1 MYKAFLIGKTIFDNK
16 NVKGGNSM
24 RNRKI
29 NRMNKEKIAMIV
41 SSLLIVTTCT
51 LTGVYINGKEKAK
64 EKEQVVDFAE
74 LEDTEN
80 QTAKQEEIVP
90 EKYVTVPQQIQKDTN
105 NTFIEQDLDVDPM
118 YQETNSDSIINP
130 EFPSAIGNVE
140 PTETIESTQS
150 TEPGESKDATDTTG
164 EEQKKSDELENEQDK
179 NDTQS
184 SKISET
190 MNNSVALFSE
200 SEKLSW
206 PVQGEVLINY
216 SMDKTVHFAT
226 LNQYKYNPALVI
238 KSEPQS
244 SVKAP
249 YSGTIKDVG
258 SNTEIGNYIVMDLGN
273 NYELTLGQLENL
285 SVKKG
290 DTVKSS
296 QVIGKTASPSKY
308 YSVEGSNIYM
318 KLTKDGNTVNP
329 MDFLES

>member
-140 PTETIESTQS
+140 PTKTI
-150 TEPGESKDATDTTG
+150 
-164 EEQKKSDELENEQDK
+164 DK
-179 NDTQS
+179 
-184 SKISET
+184 
-190 MNNSVALFSE
+190 
-200 SEKLSW
+200 
-206 PVQGEVLINY
+206 VL
-216 SMDKTVHFAT
+216 KTYWFH
-226 LNQYKYNPALVI
+226 
-238 KSEPQS
+238 
-244 SVKAP
+244 
-249 YSGTIKDVG
+249 
-258 SNTEIGNYIVMDLGN
+258 
-273 NYELTLGQLENL
+273 
-285 SVKKG
+285 
-290 DTVKSS
+290 
-296 QVIGKTASPSKY
+296 GKTK
-308 YSVEGSNIYM
+308 I
-318 KLTKDGNTVNP
+318 
-329 MDFLES
+329 